1 MPFDLEATT
10 HLFTKTDDG
19 GVQIVTADDP
29 ADQIQIEL
37 IRAHL
42 LDERA
47 NFARGDFDDPAQIHG
62 HDMPGVAELTTGYA
76 DIDVTYAETPAGAQ
90 LSYTT
95 DDPQLVA
102 AIHAWFDRQ
111 LSDHGDDTPFVS
123 TVGLFVDPD
132 ADEVRAALD
141 AVPLSILQ
149 FHGHEPAA
157 LCRAFGRPYLKA
169 IPVAPGTD
177 LLESVSLYGDAAGIL
192 LDAPPADGLPGGTG
206 RTFDWDRLRAPL
218 PLPLV
223 LSGG

>member
-1 MPFDLEATT
+1 MPRSSIRPWLAVVAALAVVVLGASCSADNSLAQRQVEIADRGAEVMPFDLEATT

-62 HDMPGVAELTTGYA
+62 LDMPGVAELTTGYA
-76 DIDVTYAETPAGAQ
+76 DIDLVYAETPAGAQ

-95 DDPQLVA
+95 TRRELVA

-111 LSDHGDDTPFVS
+111 LSDHGDD
-123 TVGLFVDPD
+123 
-132 ADEVRAALD
+132 AE
-141 AVPLSILQ
+141 
-149 FHGHEPAA
+149 
-157 LCRAFGRPYLKA
+157 
-169 IPVAPGTD
+169 
-177 LLESVSLYGDAAGIL
+177 AG
-192 LDAPPADGLPGGTG
+192 
-206 RTFDWDRLRAPL
+206 
-218 PLPLV
+218 
-223 LSGG
+223 